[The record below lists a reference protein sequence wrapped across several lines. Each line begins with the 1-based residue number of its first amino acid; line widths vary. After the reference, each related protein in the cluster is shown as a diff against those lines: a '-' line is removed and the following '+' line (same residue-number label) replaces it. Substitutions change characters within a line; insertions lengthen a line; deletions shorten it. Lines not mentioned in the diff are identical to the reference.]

1 MEPVVIKEYAH
12 KERMQTKYG
21 ASLLP
26 NVRFLEKHFYGWER
40 VAPYACEFLG
50 TFFLTFTVCM
60 CVIFGNVV
68 WNATAIA
75 TVLMAAIYATAPLSG
90 GHLNPAVSVACFL
103 TGKESIFTMLQYIAT
118 QFLAALFAGIL
129 AYTTFIFYE
138 SDMNPVAPVGK
149 YQWFEASIVEALYTA
164 MLCFVVLNCAA
175 SERNNPEGDRNQF
188 YALAI
193 GFVIIAG
200 GYSSGRISGAFFNP
214 AVALSVQM
222 LRSNIWMGFWSM
234 LAYWVMHLAGAALGA
249 AFFVVVRLEDYL
261 APYAGNRSLFIK
273 EYRPNI
279 IIRMVA
285 ELLGTFMI
293 VFTLGLNLV
302 QGNMA
307 AAWATGACAMSMT
320 YSLSNVS
327 GAHFNPAVTLGV
339 CLAGRKK
346 CHWRDAAAYF
356 MMHIFASILAAG
368 LLAILFQPTRM
379 PGLGLGPSSGFNWTQ
394 VFYAEFMFTLF
405 IVYVVLAVAT
415 VDTVY
420 EVTYMRHNFYYGLAV
435 GACYTLGGV
444 AVGPFTGGSFN
455 PAASIGLALH
465 RYMSDAMGLTVQAS
479 TPEMNAGIWAPGQP
493 ELVNSFYYTIF
504 ECFGAIMAALMFH
517 CTHAREYRWQ
527 VESNV

>member
-60 CVIFGNVV
+60 CVIFGNAV

-307 AAWATGACAMSMT
+307 AAWATGACVMSMT

-327 GAHFNPAVTLGV
+327 GAHFNPAVTLAVMFSGRRKLPAADGLFYMLIQLLAG
-339 CLAGRKK
+339 CLAGAICSFTKAPAVQRMPTADST
-346 CHWRDAAAYF
+346 WGQVFAAEL
-356 MMHIFASILAAG
+356 IFTFILAYVMLACSTAEG
-368 LLAILFQPTRM
+368 TIADHGMTRQNFYHALAI
-379 PGLGLGPSSGFNWTQ
+379 
-394 VFYAEFMFTLF
+394 
-405 IVYVVLAVAT
+405 
-415 VDTVY
+415 
-420 EVTYMRHNFYYGLAV
+420 
-435 GACYTLGGV
+435 GACYIAGGI
-444 AVGPFTGGSFN
+444 AIAALTGGSIN
-455 PAASIGLALH
+455 PAITIGLASATASLPSSANPTID
-465 RYMSDAMGLTVQAS
+465 YWASWLVTSPSYGDFLFYTVFQLCG
-479 TPEMNAGIWAPGQP
+479 AGI
-493 ELVNSFYYTIF
+493 
-504 ECFGAIMAALMFH
+504 AAFLFH
-517 CTHAREYRWQ
+517 ITHAKEYGTHLEMG
-527 VESNV
+527 V